1 MAVEAIKSTSITN
14 SDTSPPLANTA
25 GEGAA
30 AEQKWIDDY
39 VTMPAAASIG
49 SVLRVVRIPTTA
61 KVKSVVHEAGAQG
74 AGAYDIGLYYSS
86 SVNDSSGA
94 AALAGAVID
103 ADFFSAA
110 VNNAAAIT
118 PTERVGGNLTAYP
131 LTERNTPIW
140 QAAGLSAD
148 PGGFFDVALTV
159 ATTDVTTGTGK
170 VGLRVGFAR

>member
-14 SDTSPPLANTA
+14 LDSSPTVANSQ

-30 AEQKWIDDY
+30 FEMKFVDDY
-39 VTMPAAASIG
+39 VTMPAAASIT

-61 KVKSVVHEAGAQG
+61 KVKQVILEAGAQG
-74 AGAYDIGLYYSS
+74 AGKYDIGLYYSS
-86 SVNDSSGA
+86 SVNDSPGA

-103 ADFFSAA
+103 ADFFTAA
-110 VNNAAAIT
+110 KDNASAIT
-118 PTERVGGNLTAYP
+118 PVDSVGGNLTAYT
-131 LTERNTPIW
+131 LAERNLPIW

-159 ATTDVTTGTGK
+159 VTTDVTTGTGK
-170 VGLRVGFAR
+170 VLLRVGFAR